1 MRKWIDLTMDF
12 VVTGPIQ
19 ARASRTATHRR
30 QSFRMTCRPI
40 GVLLWFALCLTFSP
54 VTGNADDQITFG
66 IDWRAEAEYGGYY
79 QAVAKGIYAK
89 HGLAVTIREG
99 GPQVNQMQLL
109 MAGRLDFNLGGGR
122 AIEFVQNHLPYVAI
136 AAIFQ
141 KDPAVLIAHPGQ
153 GNDSFPALKGKPI
166 EVASDARQSWFRFL
180 AARYGYTDAQ
190 TRLYTFNMA
199 PFLADKTLV
208 QQGYLGSEP
217 FVIKQMGGFEPVVL
231 LVADGGYKGYSN
243 IITASR
249 KIVAE
254 KPDLVRQFVDASI
267 EGWYSF
273 LYDDPAPAN
282 QLIKAANPE
291 MTDALLAYGRKVM
304 KDHGIVDSG
313 DALTLGI
320 GAMTAARWAEFYHAM
335 AAVGVYPDG
344 IDVNQAYV
352 TQFVNHR
359 VGIETKK

>member
-1 MRKWIDLTMDF
+1 MT
-12 VVTGPIQ
+12 
-19 ARASRTATHRR
+19 RR
-30 QSFRMTCRPI
+30 LI
-40 GVLLWFALCLTFSP
+40 GVLLWAAVFQNIAPPTAK
-54 VTGNADDQITFG
+54 ADDPITFG

-79 QAVAKGIYAK
+79 QALAKGIYAR
-89 HGLAVTIREG
+89 HGLSVSIREG

-153 GNDSFPALKGKPI
+153 GNDSFAALKGKPI
-166 EVASDARQSWFRFL
+166 EVAPDARQSWFRFL
-180 AARYGYTDAQ
+180 AAKYGYSDAQ

-199 PFLADKTLV
+199 PFLADKTLI

-217 FVIKQMGGFEPVVL
+217 FVIRQMGGIDPVVL

-243 IITASR
+243 IITAGR
-249 KIVAE
+249 KIVDE
-254 KPDLVRQFVDASI
+254 RPDVVKRFVDASI

-273 LYDDPAPAN
+273 LYEDPTPAN

-291 MTDALLAYGRKVM
+291 MTDALLAYGRKMM

-313 DALTLGI
+313 DALSLGI

-335 AAVGVYPDG
+335 VAVGVYPDG
-344 IDVNQAYV
+344 IDVDQAYV

-359 VGIETKK
+359 VGIELKR